1 MKTFSWNRKAVE
13 QAKAQGF
20 DNPKPR
26 HLPSLWHEPGYQA
39 VRALSVRVRRA
50 RRVCDGRATYTY
62 RVFIETEDANT
73 DAMHY
78 ASEKLYE
85 GAIFRVNKPGTLI
98 HGKPVI
104 IYQVDN
110 HPGDETPGIAHA
122 RVEVRD

>member
-1 MKTFSWNRKAVE
+1 ME
-13 QAKAQGF
+13 
-20 DNPKPR
+20 
-26 HLPSLWHEPGYQA
+26 SLSALTSHA
-39 VRALSVRVRRA
+39 LRAAFALQFGEAHPDRVIA
-50 RRVCDGRATYTY
+50 LKEYASSTLAGSTRRVTYTY
-62 RVFIETEDANT
+62 RVFIETEDADT

-98 HGKPVI
+98 HGRPVI

-122 RVEVRD
+122 RIEGV

>member
-1 MKTFSWNRKAVE
+1 V
-13 QAKAQGF
+13 
-20 DNPKPR
+20 
-26 HLPSLWHEPGYQA
+26 
-39 VRALSVRVRRA
+39 
-50 RRVCDGRATYTY
+50 TYTY
-62 RVFIETEDANT
+62 RVFIEADDANT

-78 ASEKLYE
+78 ASEKVYE

-98 HGKPVI
+98 HGRQVI

>member
-1 MKTFSWNRKAVE
+1 M
-13 QAKAQGF
+13 
-20 DNPKPR
+20 
-26 HLPSLWHEPGYQA
+26 
-39 VRALSVRVRRA
+39 
-50 RRVCDGRATYTY
+50 TYTY

-85 GAIFRVNKPGTLI
+85 GAIFRVNKPGTYI
-98 HGKPVI
+98 HGRPVI

-122 RVEVRD
+122 RVEARD